1 MNETNETDAI
11 TQPSTEEASSTQA
24 PTSYSFSIN
33 NHELSS
39 ALRKVSG
46 IVDHSQVI
54 QILGFIKCD
63 LRNKELHL
71 MASNSEIEMHVHIP
85 VITNTLTDGIKASF
99 TLPCKKLLD
108 ISRSL
113 APDAILEVEQKS
125 SWTVIR
131 VGKTQFKL
139 ASLDAETFPHMEQF
153 HVDVT
158 LNIPQ
163 NRLLWLLRRT
173 SFAMATQDV
182 RFFLNGLLL
191 KVQNQQILT
200 VATDGHRLA
209 LNAINDPSADQDGSF
224 IIPKKTIQ
232 ELCKHLQEDD
242 SNICL
247 KIGKQNIS
255 FHSDTLLM
263 YSNLIDGDYPDYSSL
278 IPSQFGHQA
287 LVHVDELKSS
297 LSRLIILA
305 SEKYHGG
312 KFHFSPESLAIV
324 TNNINQEEA
333 RDEVGID
340 LTGESI
346 AIGFNLH
353 YVIDILQVMQTEKI
367 SIGIVDTERSI
378 SFTEHESEHYSV
390 FIVMPLSI

>member
-1 MNETNETDAI
+1 M
-11 TQPSTEEASSTQA
+11 TEA
-24 PTSYSFSIN
+24 PTAETPAVTQSTDTCAFSIS
-33 NHELSS
+33 NHELSG
-39 ALRKVSG
+39 ALRKLSG

-54 QILGFIKCD
+54 QILGFIKCELD
-63 LRNKELHL
+63 DGQLHL
-71 MASNSEIEMHVHIP
+71 VASNSEIEMHVSIP
-85 VITNTLTDGIKASF
+85 VITNNAQDGQKIAF

-108 ISRSL
+108 ITRSL
-113 APDAILEVEQKS
+113 SPDAILDIDQKS

-139 ASLDAETFPHMEQF
+139 ASLAAENFPHMEQF
-153 HVDVT
+153 AAEVT

-163 NRLLWLLRRT
+163 NQLLWLLRRT

-191 KVQNQQILT
+191 KVHNQQILT

-209 LNAINDPSADQDGSF
+209 LNAIDDANAKQDGTF

-247 KIGKQNIS
+247 QIGKQNIS
-255 FHSDTLLM
+255 FHSDSLLM
-263 YSNLIDGDYPDYSSL
+263 YSNLIDGDYPDYTNL
-278 IPSQFGHQA
+278 IPNDFAHEA
-287 LVHVDELKSS
+287 LLSVDELKAS
-297 LSRLIILA
+297 LSKLIILA

-312 KFHFSPESLAIV
+312 KFHFHENSLAIV

-333 RDEVGID
+333 RDEIMAD
-340 LTGESI
+340 LKGASVSV
-346 AIGFNLH
+346 GFNLH
-353 YVIDILQVMQTEKI
+353 YILDILQVLQTDKMNV
-367 SIGIVDTERSI
+367 GIVDGERSI
-378 SFTEHESEHYSV
+378 SFTEHESEHHSL

>member
-1 MNETNETDAI
+1 MTETT
-11 TQPSTEEASSTQA
+11 TQPTSETTTQKSA
-24 PTSYSFSIN
+24 NSYSFSIG

-39 ALRKVSG
+39 ALRKLSG

-63 LRNKELHL
+63 LHNKELHL

-85 VITNTLTDGIKASF
+85 VISNTLSTDDKASF

-113 APDAILEVEQKS
+113 APDAVLEVEQKS

-131 VGKTQFKL
+131 VGRTQFKL
-139 ASLDAETFPHMEQF
+139 ASLEADSFPHMEQF
-153 HVDVT
+153 SADVT

-163 NRLLWLLRRT
+163 NKLLWLLRRT
-173 SFAMATQDV
+173 SFAMAHQDV
-182 RFFLNGLLL
+182 RFFLNGMLL
-191 KVQNQQILT
+191 KVKNQQIFT

-209 LNAINDPSADQDGSF
+209 LNAIDDPMAQQDGCF

-278 IPSQFGHQA
+278 IPSQFAHKA

-333 RDEVGID
+333 RDEVGIE
-340 LTGESI
+340 LNGEAI
-346 AIGFNLH
+346 AVGFNLH
-353 YVIDILQVMQTEKI
+353 YVIDILQVLQTNKM

-378 SFTEHESEHYSV
+378 SFTEHESEQHSV